1 MVGNIQKLG
10 LIAGNGRFPFLILRQ
25 AIQKNIPVVVA
36 AIKEETFPEIEEF
49 ASESDVSIH
58 WIGLG
63 HLNKLIRLFK
73 GADVTQVLMAGQV
86 KHAKIFSTKRVD
98 GLKWGVTVPDVKMI
112 GMLASLPKKNTQSLL
127 EGVISVLEN
136 EGFEFVDS
144 TVLLKSLLAKSGLL
158 TRRSPNSEEQK
169 DIECGRLVARE
180 IARLDV
186 GQTIVVKSQA
196 VVAVEAMEGTN
207 ETIRRA
213 AQLVGGQR
221 LTVVKVSRPDQDMRF
236 DVPVIGL
243 ETFKVL
249 RECNVSALS
258 IDAGK
263 TLIIDSDEFF
273 EKVEASKI
281 AIVAE

>member
-73 GADVTQVLMAGQV
+73 RADVTQVLMAGQV
-86 KHAKIFSTKRVD
+86 KHAKIFSTKRAH
-98 GLKWGVTVPDVKMI
+98 GKKWKVTVPDVKMI
-112 GMLASLPKKNTQSLL
+112 SMLASLPKKNTQSLL

-169 DIECGRLVARE
+169 DIEYGRAVARE
-180 IARLDV
+180 ITRLDV

-243 ETFKVL
+243 ETSEVL
-249 RECNVSALS
+249 KECNVSALS
-258 IDAGK
+258 IDADK

-273 EKVEASKI
+273 EKVEASSI

>member
-1 MVGNIQKLG
+1 MGNIQKLG

-86 KHAKIFSTKRVD
+86 KHAKIFSTKRAH
-98 GLKWGVTVPDVKMI
+98 GKKWKVTVPDVKMI

-127 EGVISVLEN
+127 EGVINVLES

-169 DIECGRLVARE
+169 DIEYGRSVARE
-180 IARLDV
+180 ITRLDV

-243 ETFKVL
+243 ETSEVL

-273 EKVEASKI
+273 EKVEASSI

>member
-86 KHAKIFSTKRVD
+86 KHAKIFSTKRAH
-98 GLKWGVTVPDVKMI
+98 GKKWKVTVPDVKMI

-127 EGVISVLEN
+127 EGVINVLES

-169 DIECGRLVARE
+169 DIEYGRSVARE
-180 IARLDV
+180 ITRLDV

-243 ETFKVL
+243 ETSEVL

-273 EKVEASKI
+273 EKVEASSI

>member
-86 KHAKIFSTKRVD
+86 KHAKIFSTKRAH
-98 GLKWGVTVPDVKMI
+98 GKKWKVTVPDVKMI

-127 EGVISVLEN
+127 EGVINVLES

-158 TRRSPNSEEQK
+158 TRRSPDSEEQK
-169 DIECGRLVARE
+169 DIEYGRSVARE
-180 IARLDV
+180 ITRLDV

-243 ETFKVL
+243 ETSEVL

-273 EKVEASKI
+273 EKVEASSI

>member
-49 ASESDVSIH
+49 ASELDVSIH

-73 GADVTQVLMAGQV
+73 RAAVTQVLMAGQV
-86 KHAKIFSTKRVD
+86 KHAKIFSTKRAH
-98 GLKWGVTVPDVKMI
+98 GKKWKVTVPDVKMI
-112 GMLASLPKKNTQSLL
+112 SMLASLPKKNTQSLL

-169 DIECGRLVARE
+169 DIEYGRAVARE
-180 IARLDV
+180 ITRLDV

-243 ETFKVL
+243 ETSEVL
-249 RECNVSALS
+249 KECNVSALS
-258 IDAGK
+258 IDADK

-273 EKVEASKI
+273 EKVEASSI

>member
-1 MVGNIQKLG
+1 MGNIQKLG

-49 ASESDVSIH
+49 SSESGISIH

-63 HLNKLIRLFK
+63 HLSKLIRLFK
-73 GADVTQVLMAGQV
+73 RTDVTQVLMAGQV
-86 KHAKIFSTKRVD
+86 KHAKIFSWERAN
-98 GLKWGVTVPDVKMI
+98 GAKWGITVPDVKMI
-112 GMLASLPKKNTQSLL
+112 GMLASFPKKNTRSLL
-127 EGVISVLEN
+127 EGIIGVLEN

-144 TVLLKSLLAKSGLL
+144 TVLLKPLLAKLGLL

-169 DIECGRLVARE
+169 DIEYGRSVARE

-186 GQTIVVKSQA
+186 GQTIVIKSQA

-213 AQLVGGQR
+213 AQLVGGQQ

-243 ETFKVL
+243 ESLEVL
-249 RECNVSALS
+249 RKCNVSALS

-263 TLIIDSDEFF
+263 TLIIDSDDFF
-273 EKVEASKI
+273 KRVEASRI

>member
-86 KHAKIFSTKRVD
+86 KHARIFSTKRAH
-98 GLKWGVTVPDVKMI
+98 GKKWKVTVPDVKMI

-127 EGVISVLEN
+127 EGVINVLES

-169 DIECGRLVARE
+169 DIEYGRSVARE
-180 IARLDV
+180 ITRLDV

-243 ETFKVL
+243 ETSEVL

-273 EKVEASKI
+273 EKVEASSI

>member
-1 MVGNIQKLG
+1 MGNIQKLG

-86 KHAKIFSTKRVD
+86 KHARIFSTKRAH
-98 GLKWGVTVPDVKMI
+98 GKKWKVTVPDVKMI

-127 EGVISVLEN
+127 EGVINVLES

-169 DIECGRLVARE
+169 DIEYGRSVARE
-180 IARLDV
+180 ITRLDV

-221 LTVVKVSRPDQDMRF
+221 LTVVKGSRPDQDMRF

-243 ETFKVL
+243 ETSEVL

-273 EKVEASKI
+273 EKVEASSI

>member
-1 MVGNIQKLG
+1 MGNIQKLG

-73 GADVTQVLMAGQV
+73 RAAVTQVLMAGQV
-86 KHAKIFSTKRVD
+86 KHAKIFSTKRAH
-98 GLKWGVTVPDVKMI
+98 GKKWKVTVPDVKMI
-112 GMLASLPKKNTQSLL
+112 SMLASLPKKNTQSLL

-169 DIECGRLVARE
+169 DIEYGRAVARE
-180 IARLDV
+180 ITRLDV

-243 ETFKVL
+243 ETSEVL
-249 RECNVSALS
+249 KECNVSALS
-258 IDAGK
+258 IDADK

-273 EKVEASKI
+273 EKVEASSI

>member
-1 MVGNIQKLG
+1 VGNIQKLG

-49 ASESDVSIH
+49 ASELDVSIH

-73 GADVTQVLMAGQV
+73 RAAVTQVLMAGQV
-86 KHAKIFSTKRVD
+86 KHAKIFSTKRAH
-98 GLKWGVTVPDVKMI
+98 GKKWKVTVPDVKMI
-112 GMLASLPKKNTQSLL
+112 SMLASLPKKNTQSLL

-169 DIECGRLVARE
+169 DIEYGRAVARE
-180 IARLDV
+180 ITRLDV

-243 ETFKVL
+243 ETSEVL
-249 RECNVSALS
+249 KECNVSALS
-258 IDAGK
+258 IDADK

-273 EKVEASKI
+273 EKVEASSI

>member
-1 MVGNIQKLG
+1 MGNIQKLG

-86 KHAKIFSTKRVD
+86 KHARIFSTKRAH
-98 GLKWGVTVPDVKMI
+98 GKKWKVTVPDVKMI

-127 EGVISVLEN
+127 EGVINVLES

-169 DIECGRLVARE
+169 DIEYGRSVARE
-180 IARLDV
+180 ITRLDV

-243 ETFKVL
+243 ETSEVL

-273 EKVEASKI
+273 EKVEASSI

>member
-1 MVGNIQKLG
+1 MGNIQKLG

-49 ASESDVSIH
+49 ASELDVSIH

-73 GADVTQVLMAGQV
+73 RAAVTQVLMAGQV
-86 KHAKIFSTKRVD
+86 KHAKIFSTKRAH
-98 GLKWGVTVPDVKMI
+98 GKKWKVTVPDVKMI
-112 GMLASLPKKNTQSLL
+112 SMLASLPKKNTQSLL

-169 DIECGRLVARE
+169 DIEYGRAVARE
-180 IARLDV
+180 ITRLDV

-243 ETFKVL
+243 ETSEVL
-249 RECNVSALS
+249 KECNVSALS
-258 IDAGK
+258 IDADK

-273 EKVEASKI
+273 EKVEASSI

>member
-1 MVGNIQKLG
+1 MGNIQKLG

-73 GADVTQVLMAGQV
+73 RADVTQVLMAGQV
-86 KHAKIFSTKRVD
+86 KHAKIFSTKRAH
-98 GLKWGVTVPDVKMI
+98 GKKWKVTVPDVKMI
-112 GMLASLPKKNTQSLL
+112 SMLASLPKKNTQSLL

-169 DIECGRLVARE
+169 DIEYGRAVARE
-180 IARLDV
+180 ITRLDV

-243 ETFKVL
+243 ETSEVL
-249 RECNVSALS
+249 KECNVSALS
-258 IDAGK
+258 IDADK

-273 EKVEASKI
+273 EKVEASSI

>member
-1 MVGNIQKLG
+1 MGNIQKLG

-73 GADVTQVLMAGQV
+73 RAAVTQVLMAGQV
-86 KHAKIFSTKRVD
+86 KHAKIFSTKRAH
-98 GLKWGVTVPDVKMI
+98 GKKWKVTVPDVKMI
-112 GMLASLPKKNTQSLL
+112 SMLASLPKKNTQSLL

-169 DIECGRLVARE
+169 DIEYGRAVARE
-180 IARLDV
+180 ITRLDV

-243 ETFKVL
+243 ETSAVL
-249 RECNVSALS
+249 KECNVSALS

-273 EKVEASKI
+273 EKVEASSI

>member
-1 MVGNIQKLG
+1 MGNIQKLG

-73 GADVTQVLMAGQV
+73 RAAVTQVLMAGQV
-86 KHAKIFSTKRVD
+86 KHAKIFSTKRAH
-98 GLKWGVTVPDVKMI
+98 GKKWKVTVPDVKMI
-112 GMLASLPKKNTQSLL
+112 SMLASLPKKNTQSLL

-169 DIECGRLVARE
+169 DIEYGRAVARE
-180 IARLDV
+180 ITRLDV

-243 ETFKVL
+243 ETSAVL
-249 RECNVSALS
+249 KECNVSALS
-258 IDAGK
+258 IDADK

-273 EKVEASKI
+273 EKVEASSI